1 MRVSAFLVIAQHEL
15 NCHYI
20 RQVSIGGHK
29 TSAYRLSRE
38 LLVHEEAAGHPELD
52 NSQPVDVRQGDPQA
66 LTCVWSF
73 YILGEGLIWSAST
86 LSRLPR
92 NPGETG
98 AIFGAERGSLFSAR

>member
-1 MRVSAFLVIAQHEL
+1 MHE
-15 NCHYI
+15 
-20 RQVSIGGHK
+20 G
-29 TSAYRLSRE
+29 AP
-38 LLVHEEAAGHPELD
+38 GHPELD

-92 NPGETG
+92 NRGRP
-98 AIFGAERGSLFSAR
+98 ALFFGAERGSLFSAR